1 MFAVSSIP
9 LRIYISSNTA
19 LISVANLWTS
29 ASHILMGWQ
38 ATGKR
43 PSWALG
49 GRSRAHDSA
58 FSSGFQGHH
67 RLLPGA
73 RPGEDRQ
80 EIFHRHP
87 DSPLR
92 MFWYPP
98 GLSISGCWVPFKTFS
113 HLKPT
118 QFYWPTVCMLFHK
131 YYVTFQAGWC
141 GSVVW
146 VLACKLKAYW
156 FDSQAGHMRGWQVR
170 SPVGGT
176 WEAIDPCFSCTSFRV
191 SLPLFL
197 PRFSSL
203 WK

>member
-1 MFAVSSIP
+1 MFVVSSIP

-73 RPGEDRQ
+73 RCSLEKTDRRYFTDILIPFSACSDTHQ
-80 EIFHRHP
+80 
-87 DSPLR
+87 
-92 MFWYPP
+92 
-98 GLSISGCWVPFKTFS
+98 GCQSVGAGSRSKRS
-113 HLKPT
+113 HTLNLHNFIDQ
-118 QFYWPTVCMLFHK
+118 QFACYFINIMSLFRLAGVAQWFECWP
-131 YYVTFQAGWC
+131 AN
-141 GSVVW
+141 
-146 VLACKLKAYW
+146 
-156 FDSQAGHMRGWQVR
+156 
-170 SPVGGT
+170 
-176 WEAIDPCFSCTSFRV
+176 
-191 SLPLFL
+191 
-197 PRFSSL
+197 
-203 WK
+203 